1 VAPIHA
7 VKALRAETDTIA
19 AMSVDPNETHRIV
32 IVGGGAGGLPLAT
45 ALGEKFGR
53 RGRADIT
60 LVDRYETHVWKPL
73 LHEVA
78 AGRMDAD
85 AHDVNYLALAH
96 WHRFRFMQGAVAGLS
111 RQRRELTLQAVKDDE
126 GHEMLPGR
134 VVPYDMLVFCV
145 GSASNDF
152 GVPGVATYAISLD
165 TARDAKRFHRRLLA
179 ACVRA
184 DGRAAAGHPTGVDIV
199 IIGAG
204 ATGVELAAEIRH
216 TTRDHAGYGLQYLR
230 PAQDIRLTLIEAAP
244 RILPLLGDRIAAAAA
259 DLLNKLDVA
268 MRVSERV
275 TGVDASGVHTASGA
289 FIPADLVVWAA
300 GIQAPTFLAD
310 LDGLEVNRANQLVVR
325 LTLQTTRDNDVFA
338 FGDCAACPWPE
349 AGKEGALVP
358 PRAQAARQQALLL
371 AKSVQ
376 ARLTGKPLPEF
387 HFRDL
392 GSLVSLGEL
401 SAVGNLMGGLIG
413 GSMMIQGL
421 IARWMYVSLYKMHQI
436 SIHGYVR
443 VVLDTIGRFLRRR
456 MEPRVKLH

>member
-1 VAPIHA
+1 MGPDHHPSQRAPQRA
-7 VKALRAETDTIA
+7 PQRALL
-19 AMSVDPNETHRIV
+19 RIV

-53 RGRADIT
+53 RGQAAVT

-73 LHEVA
+73 LHEIA

-96 WHRFRFMQGAVAGLS
+96 WHGFRFMQGGVAGIS
-111 RQRRELTLQAVKDDE
+111 RQRRELRLQAVKDDE
-126 GHEMLPGR
+126 GREMLPER
-134 VVPYDMLVFCV
+134 TVPYDMLVLCV
-145 GSASNDF
+145 GSTSNDF
-152 GVPGVATYAISLD
+152 GVPGVAENAISLD

-184 DGRAAAGHPTGVDIV
+184 DGRAATGNPAGVDIV

-216 TTRDHAGYGLQYLR
+216 TTRDHAGYGLQHLQPGR
-230 PAQDIRLTLIEAAP
+230 DIRLTLVEAAP
-244 RILPLLGDRIAAAAA
+244 RILPQLGERIAVAATR
-259 DLLNKLDVA
+259 LLQGLAVA
-268 MRVSERV
+268 VRVSERV
-275 TGVDASGVHTASGA
+275 TGVDAVGVHTASGA
-289 FIPADLVVWAA
+289 AIPADLVVWAA
-300 GIQAPTFLAD
+300 GIQAPQFLAD
-310 LDGLEVNRANQLVVR
+310 LDGLEVNRAHQLRVR
-325 LTLQTTRDNDVFA
+325 LTLQTTRDDDVFA
-338 FGDCAACPWPE
+338 FGDCASCPWPD
-349 AGKEGALVP
+349 AGKDGAQVP

-371 AKSVQ
+371 VRSVA
-376 ARLTGKPLPEF
+376 ARLAGKPLPEF

-421 IARWMYVSLYKMHQI
+421 IARWMYVSLYKLHQV

-443 VVLDTIGRFLRRR
+443 VTLDTIGRFLRRR